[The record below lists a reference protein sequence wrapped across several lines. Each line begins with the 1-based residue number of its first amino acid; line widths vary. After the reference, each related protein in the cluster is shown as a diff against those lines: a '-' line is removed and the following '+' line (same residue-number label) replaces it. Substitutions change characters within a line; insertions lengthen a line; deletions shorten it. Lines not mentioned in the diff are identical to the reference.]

1 MGERGENSGGFRAVI
16 QGEDPG
22 TAARR
27 SSHQGGTAGFAL
39 GIRNP
44 GRFGSGGGLARS
56 DGSAGAGA
64 GFRLHFDANQILI
77 GNFPPEV
84 AVLAALLKIL
94 LEENGTAGIGDENS

>member
-39 GIRNP
+39 GIRNQ
-44 GRFGSGGGLARS
+44 GRFGSSGGLARS
-56 DGSAGAGA
+56 DGPAGGGA
-64 GFRLHFDANQILI
+64 RFRLHFDANQILI

>member
-1 MGERGENSGGFRAVI
+1 MGERGENSGGLRAVI

-27 SSHQGGTAGFAL
+27 SSHQDGTAGFAL
-39 GIRNP
+39 GIRNQ

-56 DGSAGAGA
+56 DGSAGGGA

-77 GNFPPEV
+77 GNFPPKV